1 VNKRFRNAFLQYVGT
16 VACLAVVNFALWPF
30 HAETRPLTAAA
41 CLSIVLM
48 GVALYWGTGP
58 ALFGSII
65 SALYI
70 NFYYIPPTHSF
81 SFQIA
86 QDDDLVALIAFLVM
100 SIVVGQLSA
109 RAQRRADENQKLYQQ
124 LRVAFEQASQ
134 LEGLKRSERF
144 KSVLLD
150 TVTHDLRTPL
160 TSIKAAAASLIEL
173 RLISTGH
180 NGKEQP
186 EDKLLHI
193 ITKQADRLNQFIE
206 EMIEFAKLESHSE
219 HRSEDMQP
227 VEEIITNSLARAEE
241 ALAGRNIMVNY
252 DEQTA
257 GMLAPKPTSQVL
269 YLLLENAAKHSPKN
283 CAVQVLAFQ
292 EGTDLII
299 AVEDEGPGITAEL
312 REKIFEKFFHLKNV
326 DEGSIEGLG
335 LGLAIAKGI
344 TETQGGKIW
353 VEESTGPTGARFLF
367 SVPMGHSEEVIA
379 TRASM

>member
-1 VNKRFRNAFLQYVGT
+1 
-16 VACLAVVNFALWPF
+16 
-30 HAETRPLTAAA
+30 
-41 CLSIVLM
+41 M

-70 NFYYIPPTHSF
+70 NFYYVPPKNTF
-81 SFQIA
+81 SFQLA

-100 SIVVGQLSA
+100 SVVVGQLSA
-109 RAQRRADENQKLYQQ
+109 RAQKRADENQKLYQQ

-160 TSIKAAAASLIEL
+160 TSIKAAATSLIEL
-173 RLISTGH
+173 RLLAPDS
-180 NGKEQP
+180 KEEP

-219 HRSEDMQP
+219 HRSQDLQP
-227 VEEIITNSLARAEE
+227 VEEIITNALARAEE
-241 ALAGRNIMVNY
+241 ALAGRSIMVNY
-252 DEQTA
+252 DEHTA
-257 GMLAPKPTSQVL
+257 GVLVPKPTSQVL
-269 YLLLENAAKHSPKN
+269 YLLLENASKHSPEN
-283 CAVQVLAFQ
+283 CSVQLMAFQ
-292 EGTDLII
+292 EGNELII
-299 AVEDEGPGITAEL
+299 AVEDEGPGITPEL
-312 REKIFEKFFHLKNV
+312 REKIFEKFFRLNNANGK
-326 DEGSIEGLG
+326 EGSIEGLG

-353 VEESTGPTGARFLF
+353 IEESTGPTGARFLF
-367 SVPMGHSEEVIA
+367 SVPIAHTEEVITTQA
-379 TRASM
+379 LPNG